1 LRNFLTRIFATGLG
15 AGYSPVASGTTG
27 TLVAIPLFV
36 LLSKWGTTGVLI
48 GLAIIT
54 ILGVPLASRM
64 EELTATKDPG
74 RIVIDEIAGYLV
86 TMLGSP
92 PDLFYILAGFLLF
105 RLFDILKPP
114 PIRYLERALFS
125 GWGVMAD
132 DLMAGVYAWGVLRL
146 LERFFM

>member
-1 LRNFLTRIFATGLG
+1 LRNFLTRIIATGLG
-15 AGYSPVASGTTG
+15 AGYSPVASGTAG

-36 LLSKWGTTGVLI
+36 LLSKWGTMGVLT
-48 GLAIIT
+48 GLVIIT
-54 ILGVPLASRM
+54 LLGVPLASRM

-105 RLFDILKPP
+105 RFFDILKPP
-114 PIRYLERALFS
+114 PIRFLERALFS
-125 GWGVMAD
+125 GLGVMAD

-146 LERFFM
+146 LERFLL

>member
-1 LRNFLTRIFATGLG
+1 MRNFLTRIFATGLG
-15 AGYSPVASGTTG
+15 AGYSPVASGTAG

-105 RLFDILKPP
+105 RFFDILKPP

-125 GWGVMAD
+125 GLGVMAD